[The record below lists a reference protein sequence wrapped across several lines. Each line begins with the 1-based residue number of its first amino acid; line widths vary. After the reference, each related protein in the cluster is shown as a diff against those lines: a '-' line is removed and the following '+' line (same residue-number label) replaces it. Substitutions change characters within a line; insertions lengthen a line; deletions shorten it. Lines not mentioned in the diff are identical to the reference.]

1 MSQRRSVFACLL
13 CALLLMGGIARAA
26 DSTVK
31 PGVVC
36 HVKVLSDKVDD
47 VSSLEAWKAS
57 FIKDGMS
64 EQEKAVAIWKSVA
77 SFQYQDNTPPQEFL
91 THEDNVYDPIKM
103 FNVYGYGICCYASA
117 HVEGL
122 GRYLGMK
129 GRGWGINCHSVCEL
143 NYDNS
148 WHLFDSSLI
157 GYFPKADGKV
167 ASIEEVTNGILDW
180 YKANPALYDGKHGI
194 DQKLRE
200 FQRGDSDTAWKVR
213 GPEILSRCS
222 TYDARGWWPAGTH
235 GWYSTMQE
243 YDGSGGGAG
252 GKAFIYDY
260 GALLGYEVNIEL
272 RPGEKLTR
280 NWSNKGLHVQMD
292 VAPKDPPSSLTQQT
306 GKGFQR
312 HTPQFGDLA
321 PGRIGNGTL
330 EYNVPLTSGEFR
342 SGALTAE
349 NLAVTAEDKA
359 APAVHVKDAAN
370 AGVLIVRMPC
380 SYVYLSG
387 KVNLK
392 AVVGNGGEIGV
403 EFSDNNGL
411 DWKELKKISAT
422 GSEEL
427 DIKANVYRHYDYRL
441 KFTLKGAGTGLDE
454 LKISHDIQHSQRPL
468 PALAQG
474 DNKITFSTG
483 AQESTITVAANTRT
497 DHAGKQVQWTDFHGV
512 FNNFDKTLGKLVA
525 PAGDATIPISTPG
538 DMTRLRF
545 AAHYQSWS
553 PGDAWEFQVSF
564 DGGKTFKKVGDGEAT
579 IGGTCKYFVV
589 SDVPAGTRSA
599 LVRYAGVLKSANLLW
614 SFRIDADYKEANA
627 GFRPVKVTYEW
638 EEDGKPKQDVHVAK
652 SATENYTIHCAAKP
666 LMKSIV
672 LELAE

>member
-1 MSQRRSVFACLL
+1 MLRIKFTIAGVLGVLMLL
-13 CALLLMGGIARAA
+13 SGVALAA
-26 DSTVK
+26 DSGAK

-64 EQEKAVAIWKSVA
+64 DQEKAIAIWKTVA
-77 SFQYQDNTPPQEFL
+77 SFQYQDGTSPQEFL

-122 GRYLGMK
+122 GRYLGLK

-167 ASIEEVTNGILDW
+167 ASVEEISNGILDW
-180 YKANPALYDGKHGI
+180 YKANPAFYDGKHGI
-194 DQKLRE
+194 DAKLRE
-200 FQRGDSDTAWKVR
+200 FQRGDGDTAWKTK
-213 GPEILSRCS
+213 GPEILSRCT
-222 TYDARGWWPAGTH
+222 TYDSRGWWPAGTH

-243 YDGSGGGAG
+243 YDGTGGGAN
-252 GKAFIYDY
+252 GKFFIYDY

-280 NWSNKGLHVQMD
+280 NWFNKGLHVQMD
-292 VAPKDPPSSLTQQT
+292 VSPDNPPSSLNQQT
-306 GKGFQR
+306 GKGFQK

-321 PGRIGNGTL
+321 PGRIGNGTF
-330 EYNVPLTSGEFR
+330 EYHVPLASAEFR
-342 SGALTAE
+342 SGALTVE
-349 NLAVTAEDKA
+349 NLASKAEDKA
-359 APAVHVKDAAN
+359 EPAVHLQDAAKP
-370 AGVLIVRMPC
+370 GVLIIRMPS

-392 AVVGNGGEIGV
+392 AVVGTGGEIGV

-411 DWKELKKISAT
+411 DWKEVKKISAS

-427 DIKANVYRHYDYRL
+427 DIKSNVYRRYDYRL
-441 KFTLKGAGTGLDE
+441 KFTLKGKGTGLDE
-454 LKISHDIQHSQRPL
+454 LNITHDIQHSQRPL
-468 PALAQG
+468 PALTQG
-474 DNKITFSTG
+474 YNKITFSAG

-512 FNNFDKTLGKLVA
+512 FNNFDKNIGKLTA
-525 PAGDATIPISTPG
+525 PTGEATIPVSTPG

-545 AAHYQSWS
+545 AMHYQSWS
-553 PGDAWEFQVSF
+553 PGDSWEFQVSF
-564 DGGKTFKKVGDGEAT
+564 DGGKTFTKIGDGEGT
-579 IGGTCKYFVV
+579 IGGTCKYYVV
-589 SDVPAGTRSA
+589 SDVPPGTRSA
-599 LVRYAGVLKSANLLW
+599 QVRYIGTLKSANLLW
-614 SFRIDADYKEANA
+614 AFRIDADYKEANA
-627 GFRPVKVTYEW
+627 GFRPVKVTYLW
-638 EEDGKPKQDVHVAK
+638 EEDGKPKQDIHTAK
-652 SATENYTIHCAAKP
+652 SPTETYTINCATKP